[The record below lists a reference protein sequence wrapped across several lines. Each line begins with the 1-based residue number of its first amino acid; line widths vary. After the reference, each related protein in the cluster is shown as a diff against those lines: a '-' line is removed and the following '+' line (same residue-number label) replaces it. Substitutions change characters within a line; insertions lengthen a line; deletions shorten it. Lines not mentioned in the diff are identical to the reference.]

1 MTYKQT
7 KEKVFTEGFS
17 LENPACMAVGQI
29 ISAAT
34 NLPADRIVKKADH
47 LYIAMQP
54 ETELWQSIALSLG
67 WSKWDLN
74 MIEKQS
80 PKNNLTPKQLQNLM
94 KRNSNLKKLM
104 QRKK

>member
-1 MTYKQT
+1 
-7 KEKVFTEGFS
+7 
-17 LENPACMAVGQI
+17 
-29 ISAAT
+29 
-34 NLPADRIVKKADH
+34 
-47 LYIAMQP
+47 MQD

-94 KRNSNLKKLM
+94 KRNSNFKKLM